1 MLRMVLMT
9 LSLLIMIGTHIAAN
23 LIPLNG
29 LTTWEIANRV
39 PVLFMPAEYVFSIW
53 IVLDILLASWLFL
66 FAKNVKRLSPTTAA
80 VRTFCFC
87 ISCFLNIAW
96 LLLWHYGYYYWAI
109 ISVISLLIC
118 LLVFYFSYPKTDGR
132 NHERMPISA
141 YIGWI
146 FIAVIANTY
155 YAFKFHDWTGWGLS
169 DPLWTVIFLS
179 MAAAIA
185 LHFMYHYRDSI
196 FNLIVIWSFI
206 GIAIKNGT
214 DELFVSTA
222 ALFLCAV
229 IAFSLFAGNRPVKTK
244 EP

>member
-1 MLRMVLMT
+1 MLRIILMV

-53 IVLDILLASWLFL
+53 IVLDLLLVRWLYSFSKTSAGL
-66 FAKNVKRLSPTTAA
+66 LSSVANL
-80 VRTFCFC
+80 RSICFC
-87 ISCFLNIAW
+87 LSCFLNIAW

-109 ISVISLLIC
+109 VSVIGLLIC
-118 LLVFYFSYPKTDGR
+118 LLVFYFSYPKIDNR
-132 NHERMPISA
+132 NRERLPISA
-141 YIGWI
+141 YMGWI

-155 YAFKFHDWTGWGLS
+155 YAFKFHDWSGWGLS

-179 MAAAIA
+179 LATAIA
-185 LHFMYHYRDSI
+185 LHFMYHYHDSI

-222 ALFLCAV
+222 ALFLSAV
-229 IAFSLFAGNRPVKTK
+229 IAFSLIMGKRFSKQQKV
-244 EP
+244 

>member
-1 MLRMVLMT
+1 MLRIILMVL
-9 LSLLIMIGTHIAAN
+9 SLFIMIGTHIAAN

-53 IVLDILLASWLFL
+53 VVLDLLMVSWLYSFS
-66 FAKNVKRLSPTTAA
+66 KTTAGLSSSIA
-80 VRTFCFC
+80 TLRTICFN

-109 ISVISLLIC
+109 VSVIGLLVC
-118 LLVFYFSYPKTDGR
+118 LLLFYFSYPKLESSNR
-132 NHERMPISA
+132 ERMAISA
-141 YIGWI
+141 YMAWI
-146 FIAVIANTY
+146 FIAVIANSY

-179 MAAAIA
+179 LAAAIA
-185 LHFMYHYRDSI
+185 LHFMYHYRDAV
-196 FNLIVIWSFI
+196 FNLIIIWSFI

-222 ALFLCAV
+222 ALFLSAV
-229 IAFSLFAGNRPVKTK
+229 IVFILLMGNRFSKTQNL
-244 EP
+244 